1 MPSLRAP
8 VPLLLGSGLL
18 LFLMLAGG
26 CGSPAQSSPED
37 TPASVTIPVAVA
49 TVEQGVATAQLSSTA
64 ALEAE
69 NEATVVARVGGVV
82 TEMLI
87 EEGQYVEAG
96 QPLARLN
103 DERLRL
109 EVDRAETAQQ
119 RLKGVFERTETMYEK
134 QLVSSETYDQAKSDY
149 EAQRVTT
156 ELARLELTY
165 ATIRSPIAGW
175 VSTRHIKTGNM
186 VSPNDPTFQVTN
198 LRALRAV
205 LHLPERE
212 LAKLAVGQSA
222 TLHLDALPDQ
232 TFEGEVTLLS
242 PVVDPET
249 GTLRVTVAIQD
260 PSRTAKPGMF
270 GRVTIQYDRR
280 ENALLIPK
288 DAVVEEDDETAVFIV
303 HDTLALRRRVTTGY
317 SDATRIEIAEGLQVG
332 DQVVVSGQAALRD
345 STRIEVVQ

>member
-1 MPSLRAP
+1 MYSLRAP

-49 TVEQGVATAQLSSTA
+49 AVEQGVATAQLSSTA

-69 NEATVVARVGGVV
+69 SEATVVARVGGVV

>member
-1 MPSLRAP
+1 MPFLR
-8 VPLLLGSGLL
+8 VPFLFGCFLL
-18 LFLMLAGG
+18 LFSSLFAG

-37 TPASVTIPVAVA
+37 PSVPVAIPVGIAV
-49 TVEQGVATAQLSSTA
+49 VEQGVATAQLSSTT

-69 NEATVVARVGGVV
+69 SEATVVARVGGVV
-82 TEMLI
+82 TEMLV
-87 EEGQYVEAG
+87 EEGQYVEVG
-96 QPLARLN
+96 QPLARLD

-109 EVDRAETAQQ
+109 ELHRAETAQQ

-165 ATIRSPIAGW
+165 ATIRSPIGGW

-186 VSPNDPTFQVTN
+186 VNPNDPTFQVTN
-198 LRALRAV
+198 LSALRAV

-222 TLHLDALPDQ
+222 TLHLDALPDRS
-232 TFEGEVTLLS
+232 FEGEVTLLS

-249 GTLRVTVAIQD
+249 GTLRVTVAIRD

-270 GRVTIQYDRR
+270 GRVTIQYDQR

-288 DAVVEEDDETAVFIV
+288 DAMVEEDDETVVFV
-303 HDTLALRRRVTTGY
+303 VQDTLALRRPVTTGY
-317 SDATRIEIAEGLQVG
+317 SDATRIEIADGLLAG

-345 STRIEVVQ
+345 STRVEVVQ

>member
-1 MPSLRAP
+1 MFFF
-8 VPLLLGSGLL
+8 LGITV
-18 LFLMLAGG
+18 G

-37 TPASVTIPVAVA
+37 ASASVTIPVAVSA
-49 TVEQGVATAQLSSTA
+49 VEQGVATARLSSTSS
-64 ALEAE
+64 LEAE
-69 NEATVVARVGGVV
+69 DEAAVVARVGGVV
-82 TEMLI
+82 TQVLV

-96 QPLARLN
+96 QPLAHLD

-109 EVDRAETAQQ
+109 EVDRAETTEQ
-119 RLKGVFERTETMYEK
+119 RLKGVFDRTETMYEK
-134 QLVSSETYDQAKSDY
+134 QLVSSENYDQAKSDY

-165 ATIRSPIAGW
+165 ASIRSPIAGW

-186 VSPNDPTFQVTN
+186 VNPNDPTFQVTN
-198 LRALRAV
+198 LSALRAV

-222 TLHLDALPDQ
+222 TLHLDALPDRS
-232 TFEGEVTLLS
+232 FEGEVTLLS

-249 GTLRVTVAIQD
+249 GTLRVTVAIRD

-270 GRVTIQYDRR
+270 GRITIQYDQR

-288 DAVVEEDDETAVFIV
+288 DAMVEEDDETVVFV
-303 HDTLALRRRVTTGY
+303 VQDTLALRRPVTTGY
-317 SDATRIEIAEGLQVG
+317 SDATRIEIADGLQAG

-345 STRIEVVQ
+345 STRVEVVQ